1 MRHISYY
8 IGLLFLTAI
17 LVIGGILFST
27 LYFNLVNQRTDEVV
41 LGLLNRGNTHRDV
54 LEESFNAETL
64 EHVTLMESA
73 SEFTVVI
80 TNEEGE
86 ILKSSHRLT
95 PEMTEELVHVE
106 FQTQRNDRILQSQA
120 KANGFLMTD
129 SPITISGA
137 HRGHVFMFAPETLI
151 QQVVNPLRQQFI
163 QVGIIAVLLSLATV
177 VLCTRV
183 ISRPLIKMER
193 ATAKLKE
200 GNLDVDLPVNRSD
213 ELGALARS
221 ITQLAKDLDFLN
233 RERTEFLANI
243 SHELRTPLTYVKGY
257 ADILQRPDLPES
269 EKAAYLSIIKE
280 ESDHVSRLIEQLML
294 LARSDANEFSI
305 ERLPLPLDELIVS
318 TTEKMRPAIEEKGLH
333 LYVSGEPVEVTGD
346 EIRLKQVLVNILDN
360 ARKYTATGDIIV
372 RYGVNET
379 GPYFQVRDTG
389 IGISQESL
397 PHVTKRL
404 YRSEPSRSRSRG
416 GSGLG
421 LTIASAIVQAHGA
434 TLEIQSQKN
443 SGTRVIVQWKG

>member
-17 LVIGGILFST
+17 LFIGGILFST
-27 LYFNLVNQRTDEVV
+27 LYLNLVNQRTNEVV

-54 LEESFNAETL
+54 LEESFHAETL
-64 EHVTLMESA
+64 EHVSLMESA

-80 TNEEGE
+80 TDQKGK
-86 ILKSSHRLT
+86 ILKASHPLT
-95 PEMTEELVHVE
+95 PKMKVELIHTE
-106 FQTQRNDRILQSQA
+106 FQTQRKDRILRAQA
-120 KANGFLMTD
+120 ETKDFLMTD
-129 SPITISGA
+129 SPITISGV

-177 VLCTRV
+177 VLCTRL
-183 ISRPLIKMER
+183 ISRPLIEMER

-243 SHELRTPLTYVKGY
+243 SHELRTPLTYMKGY
-257 ADILQRPDLPES
+257 ADILHRPNLPES
-269 EKAAYLSIIKE
+269 EKTAYLSIIKE
-280 ESDHVSRLIEQLML
+280 ESDHLSTLIEQLML
-294 LARSDANEFSI
+294 LARSDTNAFSV
-305 ERLPLPLDELIVS
+305 ERVPLALDQLIVS

-333 LYVSGEPVEVTGD
+333 LHVSGEPVEIAGD
-346 EIRLKQVLVNILDN
+346 EIRLKQVLINVLDN
-360 ARKYTATGDIIV
+360 AKKYTATGEIVV
-372 RYGVNET
+372 RYGRNET

-389 IGISQESL
+389 SGISQESL

-421 LTIASAIVQAHGA
+421 LTIALAIVQAHDA
-434 TLEIQSQKN
+434 TLDIKSEKN
-443 SGTRVIVQWKG
+443 AGTSVMIQWKV

>member
-95 PEMTEELVHVE
+95 PEMTEELIHVE

-269 EKAAYLSIIKE
+269 EKETYLSIIKE

-294 LARSDANEFSI
+294 LARSDTNEFSI
-305 ERLPLPLDELIVS
+305 ERLPLLLDELIVS

-333 LYVSGEPVEVTGD
+333 LYVSGGPVEVTGD